1 MLAPTS
7 TNTVPVA
14 FSSTVTVTVAVS
26 PSTTSTES
34 AVMFVVSFST
44 VMSFVATPTS
54 YLLFPEYTATTVWFP
69 AVNTPK
75 GISTVPPYTIN
86 AAASLPS
93 TRTITF
99 PVASDGNSTT
109 ALAVS
114 PTLTSGT
121 VTLTLESTGSGISLT
136 LMDTLL
142 LALMYLSSPG

>member
-1 MLAPTS
+1 MPTS
-7 TNTVPVA
+7 TNTTPVA
-14 FSSTVTVTVAVS
+14 FTSTVTVTVAVS
-26 PSTTSTES
+26 PSTTSTGV
-34 AVMFVVSFST
+34 AVTLVVSFST
-44 VMSFVATPTS
+44 TMSFVATPTP
-54 YLLFPEYTATTVWFP
+54 YLSFPEYTTATVWFP
-69 AVNTPK
+69 AANSPN
-75 GISTVPPYTIN
+75 GISTVPPDTIK
-86 AAASLPS
+86 AAALLPS